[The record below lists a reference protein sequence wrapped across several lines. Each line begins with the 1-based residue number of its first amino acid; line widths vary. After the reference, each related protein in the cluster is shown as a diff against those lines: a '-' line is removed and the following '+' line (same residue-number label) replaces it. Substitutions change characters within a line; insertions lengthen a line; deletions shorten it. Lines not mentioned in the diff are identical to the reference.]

1 MSNRHVQP
9 QWARCQL
16 RRRTGKGVDAEHTT
30 KPGAWAPGIC
40 LLSRGA
46 REIVGAQL
54 RDGLRDRSLI
64 VRSGCLWLWGR
75 SCRRWHLGPGV
86 EWDVPWAPGHLRRSR
101 ERCSGRR
108 GSPSGIARQEQSEI
122 RRKCWSRGRIVSAL
136 LAGAQGGCL
145 PSVEPPNPMHTR
157 SDGEALAAT
166 SAARSDRSLHLR
178 QRGFMKGGSPPA
190 ASAPARSAHR
200 NPSPRALQ

>member
-86 EWDVPWAPGHLRRSR
+86 EWDVPWGPGHLRRSR
-101 ERCSGRR
+101 ERCNGRR
-108 GSPSGIARQEQSEI
+108 GSPSGVARQEHQRSVENV
-122 RRKCWSRGRIVSAL
+122 G
-136 LAGAQGGCL
+136 AGAG
-145 PSVEPPNPMHTR
+145 S
-157 SDGEALAAT
+157 S
-166 SAARSDRSLHLR
+166 ARSLPVLRGAVFHPWSLRIRCTHDRMEKRWR
-178 QRGFMKGGSPPA
+178 QPPRRDRTGLFICGNA
-190 ASAPARSAHR
+190 AS
-200 NPSPRALQ
+200 